1 MANQSF
7 QQLREVSL
15 TKKKVMTRSQSLS
28 EERSSILIR
37 RFRGGTSKP
46 WETLTSSN
54 GNLQPVQ
61 ALETTV
67 QQQIAV
73 TNYTFYRVL
82 EARTF

>member
-1 MANQSF
+1 MHRCVTQNRFQISTTVKILPRSVANQSF

-54 GNLQPVQ
+54 GNLQPV
-61 ALETTV
+61 
-67 QQQIAV
+67 
-73 TNYTFYRVL
+73 
-82 EARTF
+82 